1 MLIRGDNIVDDSN
14 VFNFEFNKELYWLYE
29 VVVKRYVV
37 FENRNKIEK
46 ERKFCI
52 DKFLFMLRE
61 ISFNE
66 EIKIE
71 IFRDNDSK
79 VSGRNIII
87 KFISWI
93 VIVFV
98 IVLIFIL
105 FVKNINVLRFVV
117 INDLYIMWCCYLS
130 FIYDGF

>member
-1 MLIRGDNIVDDSN
+1 MLIRGSNIVDDSN

-29 VVVKRYVV
+29 VVDKRYVV

-105 FVKNINVLRFVV
+105 FVKNVLRFVV
-117 INDLYIMWCCYLS
+117 INDLYSMWCCYLS

>member
-1 MLIRGDNIVDDSN
+1 MEDEICILMVLKDLKYLYFWSFILLIRGSNIVDDSN

-29 VVVKRYVV
+29 VVDKRYVV

-71 IFRDNDSK
+71 IFRENDSK
-79 VSGRNIII
+79 VSGRNI
-87 KFISWI
+87 
-93 VIVFV
+93 
-98 IVLIFIL
+98 LI
-105 FVKNINVLRFVV
+105 
-117 INDLYIMWCCYLS
+117 
-130 FIYDGF
+130 

>member
-1 MLIRGDNIVDDSN
+1 MFIRGSNIVDDNN

-29 VVVKRYVV
+29 VVDKRYVV

-52 DKFLFMLRE
+52 DKFLVILSE

-105 FVKNINVLRFVV
+105 FVKNVLRFVV
-117 INDLYIMWCCYLS
+117 INDLYNMWCCYLS